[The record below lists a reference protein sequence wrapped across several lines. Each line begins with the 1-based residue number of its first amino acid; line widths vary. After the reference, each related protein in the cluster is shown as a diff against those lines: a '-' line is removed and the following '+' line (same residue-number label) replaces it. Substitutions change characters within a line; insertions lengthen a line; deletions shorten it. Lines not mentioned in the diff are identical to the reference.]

1 LNGIEIVPG
10 IAGVLRPVRILA
22 GARSAYDS
30 REQLWT
36 ADRYF
41 LGGRLLVRANAV
53 SGTPEP
59 DLFRCERYGKFTY
72 SIPVADGMY
81 DRTLRFAESNF
92 GVDNFGMPGYQGGG
106 AGSRLFDLYCNGTTL
121 MKEFDILKSA
131 GVPNTAAQR
140 TFRGLRPNAQGK
152 LVLSFVPQRD
162 YATVRAIE
170 VADEGML
177 TPPPICPQ
185 LAVAELSWTT
195 PQETP
200 ALHGVP
206 RAAVPARIIFQPA
219 CNGFR
224 SRRSAPEFPTS
235 RRAPPDSIPG
245 RLCL

>member
-1 LNGIEIVPG
+1 
-10 IAGVLRPVRILA
+10 
-22 GARSAYDS
+22 
-30 REQLWT
+30 
-36 ADRYF
+36 
-41 LGGRLLVRANAV
+41 VRANAV

-92 GVDNFGMPGYQGGG
+92 GIDNFGMPGYQGGG

-170 VADEGML
+170 VVDEGMI
-177 TPPPICPQ
+177 TPPQSARNWRAPGFPGQ
-185 LAVAELSWTT
+185 QRGKLRRFTEF
-195 PQETP
+195 P
-200 ALHGVP
+200 ALPYRPGLFFSQLVMAFDPGVARQNFQHP
-206 RAAVPARIIFQPA
+206 AVLYQIRYPAASVF
-219 CNGFR
+219 
-224 SRRSAPEFPTS
+224 E
-235 RRAPPDSIPG
+235 
-245 RLCL
+245 